1 MRVVV
6 TGGAGFIGRAVVE
19 RLLARG
25 DSVVALVRD
34 PAKAEHLAA
43 DNVLLVAS
51 DLTSA
56 ETLAEAM
63 RGADAVAHIA
73 GSYRIGIGKDERPA
87 MWEANVGTTER
98 VLRAAVDA
106 KVPRILYVS
115 TLGINGNTRGRVV
128 DEQYR
133 RDTSG
138 GFLSWYDETKFRAHE
153 VAEAHIK
160 AGAPIVI
167 GMPGQTYGPH
177 DHSLASLQLEDAFN
191 GRLAYVAFGD
201 SGLAWAHVHDLADG
215 LVAVLDR
222 GRLGESYSLGGEC
235 RRLGEAIGIAAG
247 AAGRRPPRLT
257 IPTALLSVVAPI
269 NDAVGGLPG
278 MPDSLR
284 ETIDSSRGVTYWA
297 NHDKAASEL
306 EYAPRSLAQGVLD
319 TWGSGGSTTPA
330 QTS

>member
-19 RLLARG
+19 RLIARG
-25 DSVVALVRD
+25 DHVIALVRD
-34 PAKAEHLAA
+34 PATAGHLAA
-43 DNVLLVAS
+43 DDVLLVAS
-51 DLTSA
+51 DLGSVDA
-56 ETLAEAM
+56 LFDAM
-63 RGADAVAHIA
+63 HGADAVAHIA
-73 GSYRIGIGKDERPA
+73 GSYKVGIKAAERPA
-87 MWEANVGTTER
+87 MWEANVGTTDR
-98 VLRAAVDA
+98 VLQAAIHA

-128 DEQYR
+128 DETWR
-133 RDTSG
+133 RDTTG

-153 VAEAHIK
+153 IAESHVK

-177 DHSLASLQLEDAFN
+177 DHSLASRQLEDAFA
-191 GRLAYVAFGD
+191 GRLPYVAFGD

-222 GRLGESYSLGGEC
+222 GRLGEAYSLGGEC
-235 RRLGEAIGIAAG
+235 RRLGEAIAIAAT
-247 AAGRRPPRLT
+247 AAGRRPPRLRV
-257 IPTALLSVVAPI
+257 PTALLSAVAPI

-278 MPDSLR
+278 MPDNLR
-284 ETIDSSRGVTYWA
+284 ETVDSSRGVTYWA

-306 EYAPRSLAQGVLD
+306 GYAPRSLAQGVMD
-319 TWGSGGSTTPA
+319 TWGGSP
-330 QTS
+330 S